1 MSINSQ
7 KNQSYISDSRAD
19 LARRAAGSQRHSGGR
34 TVLTWVLRF
43 GALLAYGGYA
53 WLLWTLWRGLEPH
66 ISDDLTVKIAGHA
79 VGAHQVREK
88 LFDSGLWLLVI
99 LPFVL
104 YLEALVVGWP
114 KAALRRILFERN
126 ASIRMD
132 IANIVADQAQVLR
145 IAGRLM
151 TFGLSAAAGTWIHD
165 QIARHTG
172 VSIGLSALPYA
183 LQIGGY
189 FFIYT
194 FFDYWTHRLDHTTLF
209 WPLHRYHHS
218 TEDFCVI
225 TALRQHP
232 AAFTPVFLINMPMA
246 ILGAPVDQMILINLI
261 VTLIGLVIHSGIDSD
276 FGFIGQYVI
285 QSPVHH
291 RLHHILDYKKDGVG
305 HYGLLPLWDRLFGT
319 WKGDANQSLAI
330 GVDEPYNQGFGFWKD
345 IVRDYLD
352 FGARLFRLVTGK
364 PILPT
369 PPAE

>member
-1 MSINSQ
+1 MPTNSEQ
-7 KNQSYISDSRAD
+7 NQSYILNVRAT
-19 LARRAAGSQRHSGGR
+19 LAGSAIGSQRHKAGHG
-34 TVLTWVLRF
+34 VLIWVLRS

-53 WLLWTLWRGLEPH
+53 WLMWTLWQAAQPH
-66 ISDDLTVKIAGHA
+66 ISDDLTVKLAGHL
-79 VGAHQVREK
+79 VGVHNVREK
-88 LFDSGLWLLVI
+88 LFDSGLWLLVV

-132 IANIVADQAQVLR
+132 IGCILADQAQLLR
-145 IAGRLM
+145 VAGRLM
-151 TFGLSAAAGTWIHD
+151 TFGLSAAAGIWIHD
-165 QIARHTG
+165 QIKRYTG
-172 VSIGLSALPYA
+172 LSIGLGALPYA

-189 FFIYT
+189 FLIYT
-194 FFDYWTHRLDHTTLF
+194 FFDYWTHRLDHTKLF

-232 AAFTPVFLINMPMA
+232 AAFTPIVLINLPMA

-276 FGFIGQYVI
+276 FGWIGQYVI

-291 RLHHILDYKKDGVG
+291 RLHHILDYKDGVG
-305 HYGLLPLWDRLFGT
+305 HYGLLPLWDRMFGT
-319 WKGDANQSLAI
+319 WMGDADQSLAI
-330 GVDEPYNQGFGFWKD
+330 GVDTHYNQGFGFWKD
-345 IVRDYLD
+345 IARDYID
-352 FGARLFRLVTGK
+352 FWSGWVRLVTGK
-364 PILPT
+364 PLRADGQPH
-369 PPAE
+369 

>member
-1 MSINSQ
+1 MTQNSEE
-7 KNQSYISDSRAD
+7 NQLRIADVRAN
-19 LARRAAGSQRHSGGR
+19 LATRTAGSQRHSAGR
-34 TVLTWVLRF
+34 GALTWLSRF

-53 WLLWTLWRGLEPH
+53 WLLVKLWQVIAPH
-66 ISDDLTVKIAGHA
+66 VSDDITVNIAGHSI
-79 VGAHQVREK
+79 GAHHMQQK
-88 LFDSGLWLLVI
+88 LSESGLWLLIV

-104 YLEALVVGWP
+104 YLEALIVGWP

-132 IANIVADQAQVLR
+132 IGCIVADQAQVLR

-165 QIARHTG
+165 GIARLTG
-172 VSIGLSALPYA
+172 VSIGLGFLPYA
-183 LQIGGY
+183 LSVAGY
-189 FFIYT
+189 FFVYT
-194 FFDYWTHRLDHTTLF
+194 FCDYWTHRLDHTRLF

-218 TEDFCVI
+218 TEDFSVI
-225 TALRQHP
+225 TSLRQHP

-276 FGFIGQYVI
+276 FGFIGQYII

-291 RLHHILDYKKDGVG
+291 RLHHIFDYKKDGVG

-319 WKGDANQSLAI
+319 WKGDADQSLAI
-330 GVDEPYNQGFGFWKD
+330 GVDEPYHQGYSFWKD
-345 IVRDYLD
+345 IVRDYAD
-352 FGARLFRLVTGK
+352 FWRGWICVLTGK
-364 PILPT
+364 PIPVYD
-369 PPAE
+369 PAE